1 MTRLA
6 PPIDVFYEERDLGA
20 FAVVEVELAGIDP
33 DQAELDVEGR
43 VVELRGVRVPP
54 DAGRR
59 VYQQTGIAR
68 GEFSTHVELGADV
81 DADGAR
87 ATYRDGILRVELP
100 LVAS

>member
-1 MTRLA
+1 M
-6 PPIDVFYEERDLGA
+6 
-20 FAVVEVELAGIDP
+20 
-33 DQAELDVEGR
+33 
-43 VVELRGVRVPP
+43 PP